1 MIDILVGLL
10 FYILAVFL
18 IYNCVSVTAVNQKES
33 IKKKFKP
40 VAEVPKKTED
50 NLNAVNFFEEQQIKA
65 RNDFL
70 RGFQSQI

>member
-18 IYNCVSVTAVNQKES
+18 IYNCVSVTAVIQKKKES
-33 IKKKFKP
+33 KP